1 MSFKELI
8 RAMSAHDL
16 DLARQERTLKQAGF
30 TTVARR
36 PRAKAERR
44 RPVIYPLSGKRV
56 FVAGHRGMVG
66 SAVVRRLQKIDCE
79 ILTVAHKEV
88 DLRRQAE
95 TEAWLAAHRPDT
107 VFVAAAIVG
116 GILAN
121 DTRPAEFLDDNMMIE
136 GNLIEGARRIGV
148 KKLLFLGSS
157 CIYPRLAPQPMK
169 EEHLLTGALEPTN
182 QWYAIAKI
190 AGLKLCAAYR
200 RQHGSDFI
208 SAQPTNLYGPG
219 DSYDLQAS
227 HVVPALLAKMHTAKV
242 TNAAEVEI
250 WGTGKPRREF
260 LHVDDLADALIF
272 LMECYS
278 DESHVNIGWGDDVS
292 IGELAT
298 LIAEIVGFKGRLL
311 YATDKPDG
319 MPRKLLDI
327 SRLTAMGWEP
337 RIWLREG
344 LGDAYR
350 AFLES
355 TAKQFA

>member
-1 MSFKELI
+1 M
-8 RAMSAHDL
+8 
-16 DLARQERTLKQAGF
+16 Q
-30 TTVARR
+30 
-36 PRAKAERR
+36 
-44 RPVIYPLSGKRV
+44 PVIYPLSGKRI

-66 SAVVRRLQKIDCE
+66 GALVRRLQKIDCE
-79 ILTVAHKEV
+79 ILAVTHKAV

-95 TEAWLAAHRPDT
+95 TEAWLAANKPDT
-107 VFVAAAIVG
+107 VFFAAATVG

-121 DTRPAEFLDDNMMIE
+121 DTRPAEFLYDNMMIE

-219 DSYDLQAS
+219 DTYDLKGS
-227 HVVPALLAKMHTAKV
+227 HVIPALLAKMHVATV

-250 WGTGKPRREF
+250 WGTGTPRREF
-260 LHVDDLADALIF
+260 LHVDDLADALVF
-272 LMECYS
+272 LMERYS
-278 DESHVNIGWGDDVS
+278 DESHVNIGWGEDVS
-292 IGELAT
+292 IAELAA
-298 LIAEIVGFKGRLL
+298 LIADIVGFKGRLR

-319 MPRKLLDI
+319 MPRKLLDVSMLDGI
-327 SRLTAMGWEP
+327 GWRP
-337 RIWLREG
+337 TIGLRDG
-344 LGDAYR
+344 LADAYR
-350 AFLES
+350 WFVENA
-355 TAKQFA
+355 AKPFA